1 MSLLHPYFLIPA
13 ILLLYLSF
21 MEVYG
26 NKKPSLKYLY
36 YFGAWFSIVAGLR
49 YYVGADYGAYKGIYL
64 FYSNDFPYSEILKKS
79 IYMDSN
85 VYMEWLYVLI
95 NKILLDVFKAPFHIL
110 TFLIAIITIFTNY
123 NYIKENSFYPY
134 TYIILLMFPNFFIG
148 ECGQIRQNMGGA
160 LGYYAIRYIKERN
173 LPMFLLFIHLAGGI
187 HNVCYL
193 LLPMYWLVK
202 IPLNKFIMALLFTTS
217 VILSPFHIYN
227 YFGSFLDSIMP
238 NSDAV
243 NTFNGYMSDTVERI
257 NGGFGLPEFTISIF
271 VIILFTFD
279 TQMKEK
285 LPYYEYFRNYSVIG
299 VCFYFI
305 FRDNPIYSSRLT
317 GIFIAASGMVIVNA
331 LYVANTQI
339 KKFLYAYLVFSI
351 LFNFVIFSSFKNITK
366 GNFTFDRYRN
376 VLLP

>member
-1 MSLLHPYFLIPA
+1 
-13 ILLLYLSF
+13 
-21 MEVYG
+21 
-26 NKKPSLKYLY
+26 
-36 YFGAWFSIVAGLR
+36 
-49 YYVGADYGAYKGIYL
+49 
-64 FYSNDFPYSEILKKS
+64 
-79 IYMDSN
+79 
-85 VYMEWLYVLI
+85 
-95 NKILLDVFKAPFHIL
+95 
-110 TFLIAIITIFTNY
+110 
-123 NYIKENSFYPY
+123 
-134 TYIILLMFPNFFIG
+134 
-148 ECGQIRQNMGGA
+148 
-160 LGYYAIRYIKERN
+160 
-173 LPMFLLFIHLAGGI
+173 MFLLFIHLAGGI

-243 NTFNGYMSDTVERI
+243 NTFNGYMSDTAERI